1 MANIGSPKFRRFI
14 IGIVPWKT
22 LHEARDIVDAMY
34 GTAVHIY
41 NIKKAALEA
50 GDEAVSA
57 QIAQGK
63 DIISVLSISLS
74 PV

>member
-1 MANIGSPKFRRFI
+1 VR
-14 IGIVPWKT
+14 
-22 LHEARDIVDAMY
+22 
-34 GTAVHIY
+34 IY

-63 DIISVLSISLS
+63 DIISVLSLRFFL
-74 PV
+74 